1 MTKVK
6 EGDDLGNYND
16 ELMHYGV
23 LGMKWGVRRYR
34 NADGTLTPAGK
45 KHDARWAKL
54 NPGKAERAVKLR
66 DSVIESNKASIARAK
81 KRLEIDQKEANKD
94 LKSID
99 FEEEARKQLK
109 DQLRY
114 LKESYEMGHFHR
126 KPTDSDAIDSF
137 YLDLGMITPKGA
149 TVKDVANVI
158 RADTEIMK
166 KNKLYDALIEDDEK
180 AISQGEQIIKSISEM
195 PLKEIYSN
203 QNGIYY
209 DYWKDRGYYD

>member
-16 ELMHYGV
+16 ELMHYGI

-45 KHDARWAKL
+45 KRDARWAKL

-99 FEEEARKQLK
+99 FEKEARKQLK

-114 LKESYEMGHFHR
+114 LNESYEMGYFHR

-166 KNKLYDALIEDDEK
+166 KNKLYDVLIEDDKK
-180 AISQGEQIIKSISEM
+180 AISRGEKIIKSISEM
-195 PLKEIYSN
+195 PLEEIYSN
-203 QNGIYY
+203 KNNIYY